1 MRSTFKVL
9 FYVKKGSEKPNGN
22 LPLMCRITVDGE
34 IKQFSCKMDVP
45 PRLWDVKNSRAS
57 GKSVEAQKINLAV
70 DKIRVEVNRRY
81 QELMQTDGYV
91 TAAKLKDAYLGIGV
105 KQETLLKL
113 FEQHNAEFEKKVGHS
128 RAQGTFTRY
137 RTVCNHIRE
146 FLPHTYR
153 REDIPL
159 KELNLTFINDFEYFL
174 RTEKKCRTN
183 TVWGYMI
190 VLKHIVSIARNNGRL
205 PFNPFAGYINSPE
218 SVDRGYLTQTEI
230 QTLMDAPMKNATHE
244 LVRDLF
250 VFSVFTGLAYSDVKN
265 LTVDR
270 LQTFFDG
277 NLWIITRRKKTNTES
292 NIRLL
297 DVPKRI
303 IEKYKGL
310 ARDGHVFPVPSNGS
324 CNKILKD
331 IGRQC
336 GFKVRLTYHVA
347 RHTNATTV
355 LLSHGVPIETVSRLL
370 GHTNIKTT
378 QIYAKITAQKISQD
392 METLSHKLEDM
403 ETNHLIKNRIP
414 MKEERNIITMDGQ
427 GNISLP
433 SDIGATAMTER
444 EICELFGVIA
454 PTVRAG
460 IKALCKS
467 GVLSVYDIKR
477 IIRISDKYSAEV
489 YNLET
494 IAALAFRVESFGAA
508 KVRKV
513 LLERIIHGRKEKT
526 KVFVSVVSDGKPN
539 SRWKA

>member
-9 FYVKKGSEKPNGN
+9 FYVKKGSAKPNGN

-70 DKIRVEVNRRY
+70 DKIRVEVNRHY

-250 VFSVFTGLAYSDVKN
+250 VFSGLTGLAYVDLRNLYPHHIGMTADGRKYIREKRAKTNNEAFIPLHPIAEQIMSLYNTADDSKPVFPLSSRDSMWFEFHSLGVALGINEN
-265 LTVDR
+265 LT
-270 LQTFFDG
+270 
-277 NLWIITRRKKTNTES
+277 
-292 NIRLL
+292 
-297 DVPKRI
+297 
-303 IEKYKGL
+303 
-310 ARDGHVFPVPSNGS
+310 A
-324 CNKILKD
+324 
-331 IGRQC
+331 
-336 GFKVRLTYHVA
+336 HVA
-347 RHTNATTV
+347 RHTF
-355 LLSHGVPIETVSRLL
+355 GVNMVTSGISMESIAKMM
-370 GHTNIKTT
+370 GHSNLRST
-378 QIYAKITAQKISQD
+378 QVYAVITDDKISKD
-392 METLSHKLEDM
+392 MDKLMQRRETK
-403 ETNHLIKNRIP
+403 ETDQNKN
-414 MKEERNIITMDGQ
+414 KE
-427 GNISLP
+427 
-433 SDIGATAMTER
+433 
-444 EICELFGVIA
+444 
-454 PTVRAG
+454 
-460 IKALCKS
+460 
-467 GVLSVYDIKR
+467 
-477 IIRISDKYSAEV
+477 
-489 YNLET
+489 
-494 IAALAFRVESFGAA
+494 
-508 KVRKV
+508 
-513 LLERIIHGRKEKT
+513 
-526 KVFVSVVSDGKPN
+526 DGK
-539 SRWKA
+539 